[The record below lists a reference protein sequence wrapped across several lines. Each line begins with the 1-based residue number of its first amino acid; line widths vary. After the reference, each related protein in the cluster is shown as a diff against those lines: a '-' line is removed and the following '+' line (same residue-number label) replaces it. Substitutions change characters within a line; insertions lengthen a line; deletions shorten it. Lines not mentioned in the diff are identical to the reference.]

1 MLRRVEIRGYKSLV
15 DVKID
20 LKPLV
25 VLFGPNAAGKSNFL
39 DALQLLSRM
48 VSARTLKEAFEPP
61 YRGKPLESF
70 SFGSEGIP
78 KLLTEE
84 SASFS
89 IQADI
94 ELSPHVVEKV
104 NRQIRELRKTP
115 DGNGNPPH
123 QEPVAVVKEKTLR
136 YLIEVEISPKSGI
149 MRVTD
154 EKLAALNQKGE
165 PTSKRRPFLERMQ
178 NRLHLRMEGQAH
190 PTYFERYLDHSILS
204 KPLYPPHHP
213 HLTALR
219 EELLSWSFFYFEPRE
234 RMRAATPVKEVRHL
248 GLMGEDLAAFLN
260 TLKATNERQFAALE
274 KALRMYIPNLDGI
287 EPKVDAVGEVELR
300 LREGKRTIPAR
311 VASEGTLRILG
322 LLAIGSMAVP
332 PSLIGFEEPENGVNP
347 RRLRLIA
354 DYIKSRAAAR
364 ESQIIIT
371 THSTVLAD
379 LLPQESL
386 YACRTL
392 DGNTLIE
399 PFESFGGLYK
409 TNEIGEAMDAEESL
423 PSKRI
428 LRGDFDA

>member
-1 MLRRVEIRGYKSLV
+1 MLRRVEICGYKSLV
-15 DVKID
+15 EVAID

-25 VLFGPNAAGKSNFL
+25 VLMGPNAAGKSNFL

-70 SFGSEGIP
+70 SFGAEGIP
-78 KLLTEE
+78 RLLSQE

-89 IQADI
+89 LQADI
-94 ELSPHVVEKV
+94 ELSPHVVDKV
-104 NRQIRELRKTP
+104 NRQIRELKKTP
-115 DGNGNPPH
+115 DGNGNHP
-123 QEPVAVVKEKTLR
+123 QNEQVAVVKEKNLR

-149 MRVTD
+149 MRVAK
-154 EKLAALNQKGE
+154 EYLAALNQKGQ

-234 RMRAATPVKEVRHL
+234 RMRAATPVKEVRHM

-260 TLKATNERQFAALE
+260 TLKTTNPRQFAALE
-274 KALRMYIPNLDGI
+274 KTLRMYIPNLDGI
-287 EPKVDAVGEVELR
+287 ELEVGAVGEVELR
-300 LREGKRTIPAR
+300 LREGNRTIPAR

-354 DYIKSRAAAR
+354 EYLKSRAESG
-364 ESQIIIT
+364 ESQLIIT
-371 THSTVLAD
+371 SHSTVLAD

-386 YACRTL
+386 YVCRKL
-392 DGNTLIE
+392 NGNTSIE
-399 PFESFGGLYK
+399 PFEPFGGLFK
-409 TNEIGEAMDAEESL
+409 TSEIGEAMDAEDPL

-428 LRGDFDA
+428 LRGDFDG